1 MLYESA
7 SEALRLPSSLK
18 RARACVSEESGSGMK
33 YLCLVF
39 LLASWSVRSE
49 SSCDT
54 KTDPPF
60 LVNATIE
67 IMAGSNRKWEINKET
82 GELEWEGAVSGLGGR
97 VVDYLGY
104 PANYGYIEETLSS
117 EAEGGDGDALDILVL
132 GDQVAR
138 AEQVAVRPLAVLRLL
153 DQSEID
159 DKIIAVQM
167 SGPFSSLTSM
177 SGLRQKYPKA
187 AEIIALWFANYKR
200 QGGLEVLEWGD
211 EAVAR
216 SLISAALCEYAR
228 QGTNGA
234 YKPR

>member
-49 SSCDT
+49 SSCVT

-82 GELEWEGAVSGLGGR
+82 GELEW
-97 VVDYLGY
+97 
-104 PANYGYIEETLSS
+104 
-117 EAEGGDGDALDILVL
+117 
-132 GDQVAR
+132 DQ
-138 AEQVAVRPLAVLRLL
+138 PTH
-153 DQSEID
+153 S
-159 DKIIAVQM
+159 
-167 SGPFSSLTSM
+167 
-177 SGLRQKYPKA
+177 
-187 AEIIALWFANYKR
+187 
-200 QGGLEVLEWGD
+200 
-211 EAVAR
+211 
-216 SLISAALCEYAR
+216 
-228 QGTNGA
+228 
-234 YKPR
+234 

>member
-1 MLYESA
+1 
-7 SEALRLPSSLK
+7 
-18 RARACVSEESGSGMK
+18 MK

-39 LLASWSVRSE
+39 LFTSWSVRSE
-49 SSCDT
+49 SVCDIAIGS
-54 KTDPPF
+54 PS

-67 IMAGSNRKWEINKET
+67 ITAGSNRKWEVNKET
-82 GELEWEGAVSGLGGR
+82 GELEWEDAVSGVGGR

-153 DQSEID
+153 DQSKID
-159 DKIIAVQM
+159 DKIIAAQM
-167 SGPFSSLTSM
+167 SGPFSSVTSI
-177 SGLRQKYPKA
+177 SGLQQKYPKVM
-187 AEIIALWFANYKR
+187 EILALWFGNYKR

-211 EAVAR
+211 ETSAR
-216 SLISAALCEYAR
+216 ALISAALCEYAKT
-228 QGTNGA
+228 QTNDF
-234 YKPR
+234 